1 MEKKRHHLRTRLTA
15 LLLALVCVLGLFPT
29 TAFAAAD
36 TIKLKN
42 FGMSGVAYQSK
53 ALGRCTLHQMY
64 YDDGG
69 KTTVGFCGTKGG
81 GMGSSLVG
89 QTWGN
94 KSEISDSTV
103 KIMMA
108 YYYAHSTG
116 VFTDEAHAMGVDD
129 VWGPG
134 YTWYMNA
141 WVQACIWRYQQGS
154 ISDPVTACAEELM
167 AVYNSLEGTHY
178 TSIDEEL
185 DGRSFRD
192 RSQFILDGGSGLWG
206 DCKVYLYNFTGSGSE
221 AHPASSVQKV
231 ILGELKIPE
240 TTEEEYSLIVK
251 KVDSSNPTKGLPGAE
266 FHIQSENGSFS
277 KDVTTGADGTC
288 KLEHLDPGTYAVT
301 ETKAPD
307 GYEIDNPGP
316 QYVVLPGNGNNTV
329 TVTFTDSPPSG
340 GEGTIRKVDADNPSK
355 GLAGAVIKITGVD
368 NSFTGTYTTGEGGYL
383 TDVPWDS
390 MPTGS
395 YVAEEMTPPEG
406 YTKSPDQDKIK
417 QSFVWDGKTDV
428 SLVFENDAKV
438 KVKLIKLDDSD
449 NPLPGAVFNIVKDG
463 QIVGTEETG
472 ADGSITVTDV
482 TEGMYAFVEV
492 SAPAPYAKLDEP
504 VFAHVDQTTINGGG
518 TVTVTAA
525 DKKLPNLTILKRD
538 AKTGD
543 VIANTNFEIK
553 GIHYGF
559 HDDITTGPDGK
570 AVLTGIPVD
579 SYEVTEISVPD
590 PYVVSDEPTQT
601 IWLEAGDNKQLIF
614 DNQKQPLL
622 KITKI
627 EKGTKTPIPGT
638 VFLLEA
644 IDGDYRHEVTTGA
657 NGSVELRVAPG
668 SYRITEQSVPE
679 PYCISDEP
687 TQTISLNGGDEKEVI
702 FQNLKKPELTLYK
715 IDADS
720 QQPIPDTAFRV
731 EAINGDYQDDWKTGP
746 DGTVTKRVEPGT
758 YRVTEIS
765 VPAPYYLPDKDA
777 DRVQTVSLN
786 AGDVKKLTFKNRKAP
801 ELTIYKEDSVAGA
814 PIEGAKFHV
823 TYTSN
828 GEAAEAPATIDF
840 GYIFTDARGEIKL
853 HEQGKRLYPGE
864 YTVTEVAPA
873 PGFQMKEPT
882 TQKVII
888 HGNESKTVTF
898 QNEPLNAIIVEKYD
912 SVTHEALPGCTFQ
925 LRFLG
930 GTSGTGGTVISQKVT
945 GQNGTCIWTGLT
957 AGTYVVEEIDPA
969 DGYSIINSSETVYL
983 ADSGEQSVVTVKFDN
998 SPDGNL
1004 LIRKVCSVN
1013 PSVTL
1018 QDAEFKITYA
1028 DGTLIGDSNGIY
1040 RTDAHGEIRIEGL
1053 KPGKSVIVTETK
1065 APDGFIIDT
1074 QSQTVQI
1081 KEGRTVSLT
1090 FKNQP
1095 KGQLIIQKR
1104 DSITGQPLPDA
1115 EFRVTTA
1122 AGCEVGLDGVI
1133 GTSTLTQGGIFKTDS
1148 NGEIRISNLA
1158 PGAYVLTET
1167 KAPAGY
1173 VMDSPS
1179 TNVVIGTNGD
1189 TQTVVVTNTPKGGL
1203 LVRKIDSVTGKALP
1217 GVKFKIEAANGELV
1231 PDNEGLTSSNGL
1243 YTTDENGQI
1252 YLRKLKPNTYV
1263 VTEVETIDGYLLNA
1277 APQTVVVS
1285 EADTQVL
1292 TFTNMPLGGLLV
1304 KKMDS
1309 ATKEPLADVIF
1320 KITRTDGTVVGNSNG
1335 EYRTDERGFISLP
1348 DLEPG
1353 GYIVR
1358 EVQAKPGYLL
1368 DDTPHAV
1375 EIKDHQTY
1383 TLEVFNQLRG
1393 SLIINKLNSLD
1404 NSPLEGVKFQIKY
1417 ANGQVVDNQNGQVSS
1432 NGIYYTDR
1440 NGQIILTG
1448 IVGSIV
1454 VTELETL
1461 PGYRIDPNT
1470 RTQTLVVNPNDTQT
1484 INFYN
1489 TPTTTLI
1496 IRKFIEGTENEPL
1509 SGVAFRVVDGAGAA
1523 VGPDDGLYYT
1533 DKSGEI
1539 VLSGIEPDTT
1549 VIAREVK
1556 TVEGF
1561 VLDGTPQDIKIK
1573 AGHVQQ
1579 LTFWNK
1585 RAGTLVI
1592 EKKDKVS
1599 GNPIAGAEFQL
1610 TYADGGYVD
1619 NDNGHLSSKG
1629 IYTTDDKG
1637 EIRISGV
1644 VGTIVAK
1651 ETKPAPG
1658 YVIDTATQTQTVTVN
1673 PMDTQTLVFLNDP
1686 LCSLTLTKL
1695 DSVTGK
1701 PVPGTEFTVKDG
1713 DGNILGRYTTGKDGT
1728 VVATGLIPGST
1739 VVVSESKVPDGYVLN
1754 TTPKSIIVKSGSS
1767 NSFTSGGNTSG
1778 GNSGG
1783 NSSGNGNDL
1792 IFENDPKMTLTIHKY
1807 IEGTENEPLSGVA
1820 FKVTDGNGKEIG
1832 PANGIYYTDKSGDIV
1847 LEGLEPG
1854 MTIIA
1859 REIKTVEGFVLDG
1872 TPQTIKIEA
1881 GKALSMT
1888 FWNKRDC
1895 SLTILKQSTSKEPLT
1910 GAVFHVTDEDGAAI
1924 GTNNGRYTTDRNGLI
1939 TITGLQPGQVLVVT
1953 EEKAPNGY
1961 VRDMTPKTIKIKQGV
1976 ANSLT
1981 FENAKAGSLVINKRS
1996 SVDKK
2001 IPLEGVTFKITT
2013 STGEFLPDENGKISS
2028 NGLYYTDAA
2037 GQIILNGIVGTLVVT
2052 EVQTIDG
2059 YTIHEANRSQTVE
2072 VKPDDTQT
2080 LYFYN
2085 APLCS
2090 LTLTKLDSVTG
2101 KPVPG
2106 TEFTVKDGDGT
2117 ILGRYTTGKDG
2128 TVVVTGL
2135 VPGSTVV
2142 VSESRVPDGYVLDT
2156 TPKTIIVRNGSN
2168 SVSSGGSSSGGSSG
2182 NGSGGNDLTFEN
2194 DPKMTLTI
2202 HKYIE
2207 GTANEPLAGVAFKVV
2222 DGSGKPLNP
2231 DGGIYYTNNAGE
2243 IVLEGLEPGTT
2254 ITAQEVKTVDGYVL
2268 DGRPQSIKIEAGKA
2282 QNLTFWNK
2290 PAGSL
2295 VIRKLD
2301 KQTGK
2306 PLAGVEFEMIYS
2318 EGGYVDTDN
2327 GHLSSKGL
2335 YTTDDHGE
2343 IHISGIIGTVV
2354 VKETRPLPGY
2364 TIEPGRESQTVTV
2377 NPQETQTLTFYNIP
2391 ANTLTI
2397 QKYIDGSDN
2406 EPLAGVEFLV
2416 TDSTGAVVGPNNG
2429 YYTTDKDGRISIPGL
2444 TPGTTITVKE
2454 TKTLDGYILDGQPQS
2469 ITIKEGEAQSLT
2481 FRNKKAGGLIINKID
2496 AVSKEPL
2503 AGVKFRITYV
2513 DGSNVDME
2521 GGKISSNGIY
2531 TTDST
2536 GQIKILGIVGTVI
2549 VEEIET
2555 IPGYIIDPNAKSQ
2568 TVQINANDTQTITF
2582 TNAPKQ
2588 TLVIQKLVTGTKDQ
2602 PLAGVEFLITDSSGA
2617 TVGPN
2622 NGIYRTDAQG
2632 RITIS
2637 DLTPGIVITA
2647 KETKTLDGYV
2657 LDGTPQ
2663 SMEIKS
2669 GEVQTLTFYNA
2680 PIGGLELIKVSES
2693 DKTQRIPNVKF
2704 EIRKMDGGLVTT
2716 VTTDSTG
2723 RVHVD
2728 LDAGDYYAVEI
2739 EAAKGFKIDE
2749 TPQYFTI
2756 RDNETTT
2763 LTVTNKAFSGIL
2775 IHKIDSVTKKGIYGV
2790 TFLLYDSTNTPVGQY
2805 TSDNSGY
2812 VYIEGITT
2820 AGRYYLRELEN
2831 EGYITDTQM
2840 KTVYVNPGET
2850 TLVEWE
2856 NTPITGQIQIT
2867 KKSADYNSTNGLPA
2881 GTLLEGAVF
2890 EIYDK
2895 ASNLVDTIK
2904 SDSRGLAVSKAL
2916 PLGRYT
2922 IRETKAPA
2930 NYGVSGTDLTAY
2942 LEHEGQ
2948 IVRFEVT
2955 NQSMATGVS
2964 ITKTGPVEAM
2974 AGQPVNYTFSSIAN
2988 SSNVRLDNF
2997 YWRDTLPAEV
3007 RLSKIVTGTYNFP
3020 GTYKITY
3027 RVNGGELQTLA
3038 DNLSTQ
3044 KNYTLA
3050 ASPTALGLASNE
3062 RVTEVMFVFGQAPGG
3077 FAQVEKPKICCIA
3090 ISGIRSA
3097 SFVNKADVGGTY
3109 NGVWVQAVSRWV
3121 TTVYGKKTPA
3131 PTLPRTGY

>member
-1 MEKKRHHLRTRLTA
+1 MERTRHHLRTRLTA

-29 TAFAAAD
+29 TALAAAD
-36 TIKLKN
+36 TIKLKE
-42 FGMSGVAYQSK
+42 FGMSGVAYQSA

-64 YDDGG
+64 YENGSA
-69 KTTVGFCGTKGG
+69 TTVGFCGTKGG
-81 GMGSSLVG
+81 GMGSSLKG

-94 KSEISDSTV
+94 KTEITDTTV

-116 VFTDEAHAMGVDD
+116 VFTDEAHAIGADD
-129 VWGPG
+129 IWGPE

-154 ISDPVTACAEELM
+154 ISDPVTACAEEFM

-178 TSIDEEL
+178 TSINDEL

-192 RSQFILDGGSGLWG
+192 RTQFILDGGTNLWG
-206 DCKVYLYNFTGSGSE
+206 DCKVYQYNFTGAGSST
-221 AHPASSVQKV
+221 HPASSVQKV
-231 ILGELKIPE
+231 ILGELTP
-240 TTEEEYSLIVK
+240 TTTTDEDYSLIVK
-251 KVDSSNPTKGLPGAE
+251 KVDATNPSKGLAGAE

-277 KDVTTGADGTC
+277 KDVVTGADGTYR
-288 KLEHLDPGTYAVT
+288 LDQLDPGTYAVT
-301 ETKAPD
+301 ETKAPS
-307 GYEIDNPGP
+307 GYEIDNAGP

-340 GEGTIRKVDADNPSK
+340 GEGSIRKVDADNPSK

-368 NSFTGTYTTGEGGYL
+368 NSFTGTYVTGEGGYL

-395 YVAEEMTPPEG
+395 YVAEEMAPPEG
-406 YTKSPDQDKIK
+406 YTKSTDQSKIK
-417 QSFVWDGKTDV
+417 QTFVWDGKTDV
-428 SLVFENDAKV
+428 SLVFENDSKV
-438 KVKLIKLDDSD
+438 KVQLLKKDDSG
-449 NPLPGAVFNIVKDG
+449 NPLPGAVFNILKDG
-463 QIVGTEETG
+463 QIIGTEETK

-482 TEGMYAFVEV
+482 TEGLYAFVEV
-492 SAPAPYAKLDEP
+492 SAPAPYSKLDAP
-504 VFAHVDQTTINGGG
+504 VFAHVDQATINGGG

-543 VIANTNFEIK
+543 VIPNTNFEIK

-559 HDDITTGPDGK
+559 HDDITTGPDGT
-570 AVLTGIPVD
+570 ATLTDIPVD

-601 IWLEAGDNKQLIF
+601 IWLGAGDSKQLIF

-622 KITKI
+622 KISKV
-627 EKGTKTPIPGT
+627 EKGTGEKIPGT

-644 IDGDYRHEVTTGA
+644 IDGDYRQNLTTGA
-657 NGSVELRVAPG
+657 DGSVELRVAPG

-679 PYCISDEP
+679 PYVIGEER
-687 TQTISLNGGDEKEVI
+687 TKTISLNGGDEKEVI
-702 FQNLKKPELTLYK
+702 FENLKKPELTLYK

-720 QQPIPDTAFRV
+720 QKPIPDTVFRV

-746 DGTVTKRVEPGT
+746 DGMVTKRVEPGT

-765 VPAPYYLPDKDA
+765 VPAPYFLPDKDA

-801 ELTIYKEDSVAGA
+801 ELTIFKEDSVAGA

-864 YTVTEVAPA
+864 YTITEVAPA

-930 GTSGTGGTVISQKVT
+930 GTSGTGGTVIGQKVT

-1018 QDAEFKITYA
+1018 QDAEFKIIYA
-1028 DGTLIGDSNGIY
+1028 DGTMIGDSNGIY
-1040 RTDAHGEIRIEGL
+1040 RTDENGEIRIDGL
-1053 KPGKSVIVTETK
+1053 KPGKSVVVTEVK
-1065 APDGFIIDT
+1065 APAGFLIDT

-1104 DSITGQPLPDA
+1104 DSITGQPLPGV

-1133 GTSTLTQGGIFKTDS
+1133 GTSTLTQNGLFTTDS

-1167 KAPAGY
+1167 KTLPGY

-1179 TNVVIGTNGD
+1179 TNVVIGANGD

-1217 GVKFKIEAANGELV
+1217 GVKFKITAANGELV

-1252 YLRKLKPNTYV
+1252 YLRKLNPNTYV

-1383 TLEVFNQLRG
+1383 TLEVFNQPLG
-1393 SLIINKLNSLD
+1393 NLIINKLSSLD

-1417 ANGQVVDNQNGQVSS
+1417 ANGQVVDNKNGQMSS

-1440 NGQIILTG
+1440 NGQIILSG
-1448 IVGSIV
+1448 ITGSIV
-1454 VTELETL
+1454 VTELETI

-1539 VLSGIEPDTT
+1539 VLHGIEPGTV

-1561 VLDGTPQDIKIK
+1561 VLDGTPQDIKIE

-1592 EKKDKVS
+1592 QKKDKVS
-1599 GNPIAGAEFQL
+1599 GAFIAGAEFQL
-1610 TYADGGYVD
+1610 TYANGGFVD

-1629 IYTTDDKG
+1629 LYTTNDKG
-1637 EIRISGV
+1637 EIRVSGV

-1651 ETKPAPG
+1651 ETKAAPG
-1658 YVIDTATQTQTVTVN
+1658 YVIDQATQTQTVTVN
-1673 PMDTQTLVFLNDP
+1673 PMDTQTLVFLNEP

-1701 PVPGTEFTVKDG
+1701 PVPNTEFTVKDG

-1739 VVVSESKVPDGYVLN
+1739 VVV
-1754 TTPKSIIVKSGSS
+1754 T
-1767 NSFTSGGNTSG
+1767 
-1778 GNSGG
+1778 
-1783 NSSGNGNDL
+1783 
-1792 IFENDPKMTLTIHKY
+1792 
-1807 IEGTENEPLSGVA
+1807 
-1820 FKVTDGNGKEIG
+1820 
-1832 PANGIYYTDKSGDIV
+1832 
-1847 LEGLEPG
+1847 
-1854 MTIIA
+1854 
-1859 REIKTVEGFVLDG
+1859 
-1872 TPQTIKIEA
+1872 
-1881 GKALSMT
+1881 
-1888 FWNKRDC
+1888 
-1895 SLTILKQSTSKEPLT
+1895 
-1910 GAVFHVTDEDGAAI
+1910 
-1924 GTNNGRYTTDRNGLI
+1924 
-1939 TITGLQPGQVLVVT
+1939 
-1953 EEKAPNGY
+1953 
-1961 VRDMTPKTIKIKQGV
+1961 
-1976 ANSLT
+1976 
-1981 FENAKAGSLVINKRS
+1981 
-1996 SVDKK
+1996 
-2001 IPLEGVTFKITT
+2001 
-2013 STGEFLPDENGKISS
+2013 
-2028 NGLYYTDAA
+2028 
-2037 GQIILNGIVGTLVVT
+2037 
-2052 EVQTIDG
+2052 
-2059 YTIHEANRSQTVE
+2059 
-2072 VKPDDTQT
+2072 
-2080 LYFYN
+2080 
-2085 APLCS
+2085 
-2090 LTLTKLDSVTG
+2090 
-2101 KPVPG
+2101 
-2106 TEFTVKDGDGT
+2106 
-2117 ILGRYTTGKDG
+2117 
-2128 TVVVTGL
+2128 
-2135 VPGSTVV
+2135 
-2142 VSESRVPDGYVLDT
+2142 ESRVPSGYVLDT
-2156 TPKTIIVRNGSN
+2156 TPKTIIVKSGSGN
-2168 SVSSGGSSSGGSSG
+2168 SFTSGGNASGG
-2182 NGSGGNDLTFEN
+2182 NGSGSGGGNDLTFEN

-2207 GTANEPLAGVAFKVV
+2207 GTANEPLAGVGFKVV

-2301 KQTGK
+2301 KQTGM

-2318 EGGYVDTDN
+2318 EGGYVDADN
-2327 GHLSSKGL
+2327 GHISSKGL
-2335 YTTDDHGE
+2335 YITDDHGE
-2343 IHISGIIGTVV
+2343 IHISGIVGTVV

-2364 TIEPGRESQTVTV
+2364 TVEPGRESQTVTV

-2397 QKYIDGSDN
+2397 QKYIDGSNN

-2429 YYTTDKDGRISIPGL
+2429 YYTTDKDGRVSISGL

-2454 TKTLDGYILDGQPQS
+2454 TS
-2469 ITIKEGEAQSLT
+2469 
-2481 FRNKKAGGLIINKID
+2481 
-2496 AVSKEPL
+2496 
-2503 AGVKFRITYV
+2503 
-2513 DGSNVDME
+2513 
-2521 GGKISSNGIY
+2521 
-2531 TTDST
+2531 
-2536 GQIKILGIVGTVI
+2536 
-2549 VEEIET
+2549 
-2555 IPGYIIDPNAKSQ
+2555 
-2568 TVQINANDTQTITF
+2568 
-2582 TNAPKQ
+2582 
-2588 TLVIQKLVTGTKDQ
+2588 
-2602 PLAGVEFLITDSSGA
+2602 
-2617 TVGPN
+2617 
-2622 NGIYRTDAQG
+2622 
-2632 RITIS
+2632 
-2637 DLTPGIVITA
+2637 
-2647 KETKTLDGYV
+2647 TLDGYV
-2657 LDGTPQ
+2657 L
-2663 SMEIKS
+2663 EW
-2669 GEVQTLTFYNA
+2669 
-2680 PIGGLELIKVSES
+2680 
-2693 DKTQRIPNVKF
+2693 TQ
-2704 EIRKMDGGLVTT
+2704 
-2716 VTTDSTG
+2716 
-2723 RVHVD
+2723 H
-2728 LDAGDYYAVEI
+2728 
-2739 EAAKGFKIDE
+2739 
-2749 TPQYFTI
+2749 
-2756 RDNETTT
+2756 
-2763 LTVTNKAFSGIL
+2763 
-2775 IHKIDSVTKKGIYGV
+2775 
-2790 TFLLYDSTNTPVGQY
+2790 
-2805 TSDNSGY
+2805 
-2812 VYIEGITT
+2812 
-2820 AGRYYLRELEN
+2820 
-2831 EGYITDTQM
+2831 
-2840 KTVYVNPGET
+2840 
-2850 TLVEWE
+2850 
-2856 NTPITGQIQIT
+2856 
-2867 KKSADYNSTNGLPA
+2867 
-2881 GTLLEGAVF
+2881 
-2890 EIYDK
+2890 
-2895 ASNLVDTIK
+2895 
-2904 SDSRGLAVSKAL
+2904 
-2916 PLGRYT
+2916 
-2922 IRETKAPA
+2922 
-2930 NYGVSGTDLTAY
+2930 
-2942 LEHEGQ
+2942 
-2948 IVRFEVT
+2948 
-2955 NQSMATGVS
+2955 
-2964 ITKTGPVEAM
+2964 
-2974 AGQPVNYTFSSIAN
+2974 
-2988 SSNVRLDNF
+2988 
-2997 YWRDTLPAEV
+2997 
-3007 RLSKIVTGTYNFP
+3007 
-3020 GTYKITY
+3020 
-3027 RVNGGELQTLA
+3027 
-3038 DNLSTQ
+3038 
-3044 KNYTLA
+3044 
-3050 ASPTALGLASNE
+3050 
-3062 RVTEVMFVFGQAPGG
+3062 
-3077 FAQVEKPKICCIA
+3077 
-3090 ISGIRSA
+3090 
-3097 SFVNKADVGGTY
+3097 
-3109 NGVWVQAVSRWV
+3109 
-3121 TTVYGKKTPA
+3121 
-3131 PTLPRTGY
+3131 